1 MESRLNIRVLGLPGA
16 CFDSAEV
23 LAEFR
28 TDAEAYEAVAA
39 AFDAGALDIAEFW
52 EELQGLGF
60 EYDEIQWHLGNPGK
74 RMTQGYL
81 VGAL

>member
-1 MESRLNIRVLGLPGA
+1 
-16 CFDSAEV
+16 
-23 LAEFR
+23 
-28 TDAEAYEAVAA
+28 VAA